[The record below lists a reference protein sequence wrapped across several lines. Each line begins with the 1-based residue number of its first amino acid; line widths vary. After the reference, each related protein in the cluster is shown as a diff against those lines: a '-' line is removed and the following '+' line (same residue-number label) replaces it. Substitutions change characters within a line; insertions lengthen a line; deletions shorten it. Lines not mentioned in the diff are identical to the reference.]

1 MTVLL
6 LDGKKIASDTK
17 LMLMDIVEIQQDNG
31 IVPKLCVIQVG
42 DDPASS
48 VYIRNK
54 EKACEYVGVE
64 SKTIRLDSCVT
75 QDGLIAI
82 IKEENKDDSVNG
94 ILVQLPL
101 PKHINV
107 QEVMDAIDPRKDVD
121 CFNSINM
128 GKLVLGNAD
137 YEPCTPQ
144 GIMQILDS
152 YGISVEGKH
161 CVVVGRSNI
170 VGKPMAVMLTNEN
183 ATVTLCHSKTKNLKE
198 ICKQADILI
207 TAIGKPKFFNE
218 EYVNDGAVVIDV
230 GINRMDDGKLCG
242 DVDFDAV
249 KDKVYAITPVPG
261 GVGAVTVSTL
271 VANVI
276 AAAINQRINC

>member
-1 MTVLL
+1 MVL
-6 LDGKKIASDTK
+6 LDGKMVATETK
-17 LMLMDIVEIQQDNG
+17 DKLKDIVKSLRAHGVI
-31 IVPKLCVIQVG
+31 PKLCVIQVG

-54 EKACEYVGVE
+54 EKACKYVGVE
-64 SKTIRLDSCVT
+64 SKTMKLDSCVT

-101 PKHINV
+101 PEHIDA
-107 QEVMDAIDPRKDVD
+107 QKIMDAIDPRKDVD

-144 GIMQILDS
+144 GIMQILDV
-152 YGISVEGKH
+152 YNIDVEGKH
-161 CVVVGRSNI
+161 CVVVGRSSI
-170 VGKPMAVMLTNEN
+170 VGKPMAAMLTNEN

-198 ICKQADILI
+198 ICRQADILI

-218 EYVNDGAVVIDV
+218 EYVKDGAVVIDV
-230 GINRMDDGKLCG
+230 GIHRMDDGKLCG

-276 AAAINQRINC
+276 AAAINQRIND

>member
-1 MTVLL
+1 MLL
-6 LDGKKIASDTK
+6 LNGKEVASLANDSLK
-17 LMLMDIVEIQQDNG
+17 EIVKSLRAHDV
-31 IVPKLCVIQVG
+31 VPKLCVIQVG
-42 DDPASS
+42 DDAASS
-48 VYIRNK
+48 VYVRNK
-54 EKACEYVGVE
+54 QKACEYVGIE

-75 QDGLIAI
+75 QTGLIAI
-82 IKEENKDDSVNG
+82 IKELNNDDSVNG

-107 QEVMDAIDPRKDVD
+107 QEVMDAIDPMKDVD

-137 YEPCTPQ
+137 QEPCTPQ
-144 GIMQILDS
+144 GIMQILDV
-152 YGISVEGKH
+152 YNIDVEGKH

-170 VGKPMAVMLTNEN
+170 VGKPMAAMLINEN

-207 TAIGKPKFFNE
+207 CAIGKPKFFNE
-218 EYVNDGAVVIDV
+218 EYVKDGAIVIDV
-230 GINRMDDGKLCG
+230 GIHRMDDGKLCG

-249 KDKVYAITPVPG
+249 KDKASAITPTPG
-261 GVGAVTVSTL
+261 GTGPVTVSML

-276 AAAINQRINC
+276 AATMNQYINK

>member
-1 MTVLL
+1 MVL
-6 LDGKKIASDTK
+6 LDGKKIATETK
-17 LMLMDIVEIQQDNG
+17 DKLKDIVKSLRAHG
-31 IVPKLCVIQVG
+31 VVPKLCVIQVG

-54 EKACEYVGVE
+54 EKACEYVGIE
-64 SKTIRLDSCVT
+64 SKTMKLDSCVT
-75 QDGLIAI
+75 QAGLIAI

-101 PKHINV
+101 PGHIDA
-107 QEVMDAIDPRKDVD
+107 QKIMDAIDPRKDVD

-144 GIMQILDS
+144 GIMQILDV
-152 YGISVEGKH
+152 YNIDVEGKH
-161 CVVVGRSNI
+161 CVVVGRSSI
-170 VGKPMAVMLTNEN
+170 VGKPMAAMLTNEN

-198 ICKQADILI
+198 ICRQADILI
-207 TAIGKPKFFNE
+207 CAIGKSKFFDE
-218 EYVNDGAVVIDV
+218 EYVKDGAVVIDV
-230 GINRMDDGKLCG
+230 GINRTDDGKLCG

-271 VANVI
+271 VANII
-276 AAAINQRINC
+276 AAAINQRIND

>member
-1 MTVLL
+1 MLL
-6 LDGKKIASDTK
+6 LDGNKIASDTK
-17 LMLMDIVEIQQDNG
+17 IGLKAVVEMLRYDGV
-31 IVPKLCVIQVG
+31 VPKLCVIQVG
-42 DDPASS
+42 DDTASS

-54 EKACEYVGVE
+54 EKACQYVGVE
-64 SKTIRLDSCVT
+64 SETVKLDGNVT
-75 QDGLIAI
+75 QDDLITI
-82 IKEENKDDSVNG
+82 IEEKNNDDSVNG

-101 PKHINV
+101 PAHINT
-107 QEVMDAIDPRKDVD
+107 QKIMDTIAPEKDVD

-128 GKLVLGNAD
+128 GKLVLGNGD

-152 YGISVEGKH
+152 YDISVEGKH

-170 VGKPMAVMLTNEN
+170 VGKPMAAMLTNDN

-207 TAIGKPKFFNE
+207 CAIGKPKFFNE
-218 EYVNDGAVVIDV
+218 EYVKDGAVVVDV
-230 GINRMDDGKLCG
+230 GIHRMDDGKLCG

-249 KDKVYAITPVPG
+249 KDKVSAITPTPG
-261 GVGAVTVSTL
+261 GTGPVTVSML

-276 AAAINQRINC
+276 AATMNQYINK